1 MPDSGLSDATVIA
14 LAQGALMTTLMIAAP
29 ILITSLVIG
38 MTISVFQAMTQ
49 INEVTLTFV
58 PKIFG
63 VFAVAAILGP
73 WMVGTMVDYTTRLFE
88 QLPRIAQ

>member
-14 LAQGALMTTLMIAAP
+14 LAQGALTTTLLIAAP